1 MEQQIREQIAH
12 LQRESRFLRNLAGG
26 ILFYSIVTSGF
37 LKVQFLSPL
46 GFLFA
51 VFLYL
56 SARDIYKG
64 NQIGKVVITFPP
76 KAETLQ
82 ERYHL
87 FLQTN
92 RAKSR
97 RQIREESVWKLH
109 TRLILLL
116 TFYVIDMISYP
127 TIVLA
132 VNMAVTLALCALYEW
147 GLRRFEK
154 RTGI

>member
-26 ILFYSIVTSGF
+26 ILLYSIVTSYF

-56 SARDIYKG
+56 SARDIYKDADAQQPE
-64 NQIGKVVITFPP
+64 NWSSPEQ
-76 KAETLQ
+76 
-82 ERYHL
+82 
-87 FLQTN
+87 FLEV
-92 RAKSR
+92 SR
-97 RQIREESVWKLH
+97 Q
-109 TRLILLL
+109 
-116 TFYVIDMISYP
+116 ISYP
-127 TIVLA
+127 TVVLA

>member
-1 MEQQIREQIAH
+1 MEQQIREQITH
-12 LQRESRFLRNLAGG
+12 LQREARFLRNLAGG
-26 ILFYSIVTSGF
+26 ILFYSIVTSNF
-37 LKVQFLSPL
+37 LKVPFLSPL

-56 SARDIYKG
+56 SAQDIYRDADAQQPE
-64 NQIGKVVITFPP
+64 NWSSPEQ
-76 KAETLQ
+76 
-82 ERYHL
+82 
-87 FLQTN
+87 FLEV
-92 RAKSR
+92 S

-116 TFYVIDMISYP
+116 TFYMIDMISYP

>member
-26 ILFYSIVTSGF
+26 ILFYSIVTSSF
-37 LKVQFLSPL
+37 LKVPFLS
-46 GFLFA
+46 A

-56 SARDIYKG
+56 SARDIYRDADAQQPE
-64 NQIGKVVITFPP
+64 NWSSPEQ
-76 KAETLQ
+76 
-82 ERYHL
+82 
-87 FLQTN
+87 FLEV
-92 RAKSR
+92 S

>member
-26 ILFYSIVTSGF
+26 ILLYSIVTSYF

-56 SARDIYKG
+56 SARDIYKDADAQQPE
-64 NQIGKVVITFPP
+64 NWSSPEQ
-76 KAETLQ
+76 
-82 ERYHL
+82 
-87 FLQTN
+87 FLEV
-92 RAKSR
+92 S

-109 TRLILLL
+109 
-116 TFYVIDMISYP
+116 MISYP
-127 TIVLA
+127 TVVLA

>member
-26 ILFYSIVTSGF
+26 ILLYSIVTSYF
-37 LKVQFLSPL
+37 LKVPFLSPL
-46 GFLFA
+46 G
-51 VFLYL
+51 FLYL
-56 SARDIYKG
+56 SARDIYKDADAQQPE
-64 NQIGKVVITFPP
+64 NWSSPEQ
-76 KAETLQ
+76 
-82 ERYHL
+82 
-87 FLQTN
+87 FLEV
-92 RAKSR
+92 S

-127 TIVLA
+127 TVVLA
-132 VNMAVTLALCALYEW
+132 VNMAVTLALCALFEW
-147 GLRRFEK
+147 GLCRFEK

>member
-12 LQRESRFLRNLAGG
+12 LQRESRFLRNLA
-26 ILFYSIVTSGF
+26 VP
-37 LKVQFLSPL
+37 FLSPL

-56 SARDIYKG
+56 SARDIYRDADAQQPE
-64 NQIGKVVITFPP
+64 NWSSPEQ
-76 KAETLQ
+76 
-82 ERYHL
+82 
-87 FLQTN
+87 FLEV
-92 RAKSR
+92 S

-127 TIVLA
+127 TVVLA